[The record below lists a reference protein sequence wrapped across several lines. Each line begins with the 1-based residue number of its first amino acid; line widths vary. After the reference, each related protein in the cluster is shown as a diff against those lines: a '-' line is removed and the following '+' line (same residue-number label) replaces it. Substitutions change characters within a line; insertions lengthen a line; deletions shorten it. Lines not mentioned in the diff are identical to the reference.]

1 MKLMD
6 LSSQMLCKLSDSFH
20 KFYTF
25 SCHSERNGTRFE
37 VMREG
42 SALLEVRGFDP
53 DWLFYDWIGIA
64 MYSVIFTTLAYIAL
78 RLIKKEK

>member
-1 MKLMD
+1 
-6 LSSQMLCKLSDSFH
+6 
-20 KFYTF
+20 
-25 SCHSERNGTRFE
+25 
-37 VMREG
+37 MREG